1 MWMWMWLAGC
11 TRVHGGGL
19 GETDDT
25 DIDSDVVDDRVWV
38 QLNAHPCAL
47 ADNGEVQCW
56 RSAEWEPMIESG
68 TMKAWTGTTSEPISE
83 ITAEIGP
90 YFWGLSRETGL
101 PVMIYSP
108 SDLRPDSV
116 AGYSE
121 IGTLCALLNGKVDC
135 IDSYDNEDWDHL
147 DLTLLSGMGPMHAGL
162 TTDNRLIGMAWP
174 DIVLEDPI
182 DGVVV
187 DVMAFQTQNRCAL
200 LDTGEVQ
207 CFGPIPVVFPNPP
220 YYAIAGGYWV
230 GCAARDPGLVDCS
243 NGETYDFG
251 ERLLDMTATNWTRYV
266 PNEPGSLYDWG
277 AILPTASDPP
287 HICVL
292 TESNAIRCQGWRYEF
307 DDLQRALPKGFA
319 D

>member
-1 MWMWMWLAGC
+1 MVLLALAC
-11 TRVHGGGL
+11 TRYADRGSD
-19 GETDDT
+19 TNDT
-25 DIDSDVVDDRVWV
+25 DADSDVVDDRVWV

-47 ADNGEVQCW
+47 ADNGDVECW
-56 RSAEWEPMIESG
+56 RSAAWDPIIEGG
-68 TMKAWTGTTSEPISE
+68 TMVAWAGSTSEPLSE

-108 SDLRPDSV
+108 SNLRPDSV

-121 IGTLCALLNGKVDC
+121 IGTLCALLNDEVDC
-135 IDSYDNEDWDHL
+135 IDGYASADL
-147 DLTLLSGMGPMHAGL
+147 DGTPFRLLSGMAPIHAGVTNDDRLLLL
-162 TTDNRLIGMAWP
+162 TAP
-174 DIVLEDPI
+174 DAVSELAITPGAAE
-182 DGVVV
+182 
-187 DVMAFQTQNRCAL
+187 VMAFQPATACAL
-200 LDTGEVQ
+200 METGEVE

-220 YYAIAGGYWV
+220 YYDIAGGYWV

-266 PNEPGSLYDWG
+266 PNEPGSLYEWG
-277 AILPTASDPP
+277 AILPTPSDPP